1 LTLNLGVLASGR
13 GSNLG
18 AILRAQAEGE
28 LPARVA
34 VVVSDRPE
42 ANVLDL
48 ARRHGVP
55 ALCVEPG
62 RDRRDAFEARIASC
76 LERHRVDLVCLA
88 GFMRVVGPG
97 LLGRYPGRILNIHP
111 SLLPAFPG
119 RDAQRQAWEHGVKVT
134 GCTVH
139 FVDEGVD
146 TGPIILQR
154 AVAVA
159 EEDDPESLAAR
170 ILREEHLAYPEAI
183 RLLAQGRL
191 QLEGRR
197 VRVAATG
204 SGGEGG
210 TRCGGEPY

>member
-1 LTLNLGVLASGR
+1 MTLNLGVLASGR

-18 AILRAQAEGE
+18 AILRAEAQGE

-34 VVVSDRPE
+34 VVIGDRPG
-42 ANVLDL
+42 AGALDV
-48 ARRHGVP
+48 ARRQGVP
-55 ALCVEPG
+55 AFCIEPG
-62 RDRRDAFEARIASC
+62 RDGRVAYEARIVSC
-76 LERHRVDLVCLA
+76 LERHGVDLVCLA
-88 GFMRVVGPG
+88 GFMRVVGPA

-119 RDAQRQAWEHGVKVT
+119 RGAQRQAWEHGVKVT

-154 AVAVA
+154 AVAVG
-159 EEDDPESLAAR
+159 EEDDPEALAAR
-170 ILREEHLAYPEAI
+170 ILQEEHAAYPEAI
-183 RLLAQGRL
+183 RLLAEGRL
-191 QLEGRR
+191 TIAGRR
-197 VRVAATG
+197 VIVAAPG

-210 TRCGGEPY
+210 ARCGGLY